1 MDKITHLWNV
11 NQLVTKL
18 DCPQRINLQ
27 THYIT
32 KCRRFSKGIQLP
44 SKNFGPSTM
53 CPYCGSLWNTIDHT
67 VRLLKGKPVSK
78 SVKKIVNSMENRDK
92 NVPKV
97 QRSLAEKCLKNRM
110 NKLVLKCSVCSNST
124 KIPFNKP
131 QRERMQKNSSVQKI
145 QKKKKRKNKD
155 KTAGLNIS
163 GISNLT
169 TEDVTEGS
177 KDTMTRKMG
186 NTNFIKTPQKLKK
199 LNINRLKDIVNQG
212 ATPPKKN
219 SLHSFL
225 AEIF

>member
-27 THYIT
+27 THYIC
-32 KCRRFSKGIQLP
+32 KCRRFSQGIQLP
-44 SKNFGPSTM
+44 SKNFGPSVM
-53 CPYCGSLWNTIDHT
+53 CPYCGSLWKTVNHT
-67 VRLLKGKPVSK
+67 VRILKGKPVSK
-78 SVKKIVNSMENRDK
+78 SVKKIVNSMKEHDK
-92 NVPKV
+92 RVPKV
-97 QRSLAEKCLKNRM
+97 QRSLAEKCLKNKM

-124 KIPFNKP
+124 KIPFDKP
-131 QRERMQKNSSVQKI
+131 QRERIQRNSSVQI
-145 QKKKKRKNKD
+145 HKKKKRRNKD

-163 GISNLT
+163 GILNLST
-169 TEDVTEGS
+169 DNATEGS
-177 KDTMTRKMG
+177 KETTAKKIG

-199 LNINRLKDIVNQG
+199 LNINKLKDIVNQG
-212 ATPPKKN
+212 VTPPKKN